1 MSQLSTVRLDTNVTP
16 DQGATS
22 SSSSIHRGGPPLRAA
37 AAEAR
42 QALLELASVRLGVQP
57 GSLTVTQGN
66 NVSFSV
72 AATGTAPFLYQWQ
85 LNGLDLS
92 GDGSVL
98 VMGHTLDAG
107 VVHVYDGL
115 F

>member
-57 GSLTVTQGN
+57 GSLTVSRGR
-66 NVSFSV
+66 VSVEGQPARSV
-72 AATGTAPFLYQWQ
+72 TYGDLLGDSFQVKITGARRASP
-85 LNGLDLS
+85 
-92 GDGSVL
+92 
-98 VMGHTLDAG
+98 
-107 VVHVYDGL
+107 
-115 F
+115 